1 MSVQSFS
8 LYLVLILTASVI
20 VLDKKLPSVN
30 FSILEE
36 VVNKCIFFS
45 LKKKKIGSVFK
56 PCEKHWSLWLC
67 LQPTWIDSDG
77 IRCLVCSVTQTSIN
91 GINLTI
97 WKIGLTSCFFNV
109 IIIIIHIQI
118 LKRSFRKG
126 LTSSICTSV
135 SQFSNPGLF
144 LFPCFNTSSLNRDSF

>member
-45 LKKKKIGSVFK
+45 LKKKKN
-56 PCEKHWSLWLC
+56 WLC
-67 LQPTWIDSDG
+67 
-77 IRCLVCSVTQTSIN
+77 
-91 GINLTI
+91 
-97 WKIGLTSCFFNV
+97 F
-109 IIIIIHIQI
+109 
-118 LKRSFRKG
+118 
-126 LTSSICTSV
+126 
-135 SQFSNPGLF
+135 
-144 LFPCFNTSSLNRDSF
+144 